1 MKLRILTWLLFC
13 TGLSQ
18 AIAQN
23 ARIRVLDAETGQA
36 LAGVNAAWAGSSGA
50 LADSEGIIRLR
61 LDGPTTV
68 SLSFVGYHPEKISL
82 SPGADETVRLRASAA
97 GLDEV
102 VVTGQFTPT
111 EKSRSLYNVKV
122 FNAGHIAAR
131 GAVNLTDILSMEL
144 NARVV
149 NDNVLGSNIIL
160 QGLTGQNVKILMD
173 GVPLISGEANEFDL
187 NQLNMNQVERIEVIE
202 GPLSVQYGTNALA
215 GTVNIISRQL
225 PDGKRLQGGVNAYY
239 ETVGKYNV
247 DANIG
252 TNLRDGSKL
261 SLSGGRNRFTGFSPD
276 DQPRNKLWNPSTQY
290 FGSFKWVKRTGNL
303 NYGLLHNQFRE
314 TQVSKGNP
322 DPGFQYLT
330 ATDNAFTTNRFNSN
344 IFLNGKP
351 GNSSR
356 SYIDMIAG
364 YQYYDR
370 ISENYLV
377 NVSDETRKRTSRRS
391 TEFSSW
397 LFRGAY
403 SYTGSGL
410 GFQVGYDVNLNNSA
424 GDTVDSLGTSV
435 NDIGIFGSLNIK
447 PFRKLEIQP
456 GFRYTYN
463 SRYNTREINFLNTGL
478 PVIPSLNLKYE
489 VSRALN
495 LRASYAKGFRAPSL
509 RELFWDFQDANHS
522 INGNPALQ
530 PEIADNYILSGKY
543 TFGTESHRLGI
554 QLMTYVNRIER
565 KIELVDKDRSLMD
578 PSRQNVNVAKTYA
591 NIPEFMT
598 RGFNLNLSYAQ
609 GSRLMIRPGFGL
621 LERSG
626 SKSLSTRFYSFEA
639 NGNVSYAL
647 TASKI
652 KLNLFYKYNGP
663 MAQFSLS
670 ADNQLLD
677 RTLGAYTLVDLS
689 ASRPFWGDKLFVTL
703 GARNLLDVTN
713 VVQTGE
719 GSEGLVVR
727 SGFKPSLPIAQGRQF
742 FTKIYYSF

>member
-1 MKLRILTWLLFC
+1 M
-13 TGLSQ
+13 
-18 AIAQN
+18 
-23 ARIRVLDAETGQA
+23 DAGTGQP
-36 LAGVNAAWAGSSGA
+36 LAGVNAVWGASSGA
-50 LADSEGIIRLR
+50 RADSSGLILLHLSGE
-61 LDGPTTV
+61 TTV
-68 SLSFVGYHPEKISL
+68 SLSFVGYDPRKIKL
-82 SPGADETVRLRASAA
+82 LPGADETVRLQPATA

-102 VVTGQFTPT
+102 VVTGHFSPT
-111 EKSRSLYNVKV
+111 EKSKSLYNVKV
-122 FNAGHIAAR
+122 LNSGYIAAR
-131 GAVNLTDILSMEL
+131 CAVNLTDLLNMEL
-144 NARVV
+144 NARII
-149 NDNVLGSNIIL
+149 NDNVLGTNIIL
-160 QGLTGQNVKILMD
+160 QGLSGQNVKILMD

-187 NQLNMNQVERIEVIE
+187 NQLNMNNIERVEVIE

-215 GTVNIISRQL
+215 GTVNLISRQL
-225 PDGKRLQGGVNAYY
+225 PDGRVGQGGLNAYY
-239 ETVGKYNV
+239 ETAGKYNV
-247 DANIG
+247 DMNLG
-252 TNLRDGSKL
+252 THLRDGSKL
-261 SLSGGRNRFTGFSPD
+261 SLHAGRNQFTGFSPD
-276 DQPRNKLWNPSTQY
+276 EQPRNKLWNPSVQY
-290 FGSFKWVKRTGNL
+290 FGNVKWVKRSKNL
-303 NYGLLHNQFRE
+303 NYGLLHNHFRE

-330 ATDNAFTTNRFNSN
+330 ATDNAFTTHRFNSN

-364 YQYYDR
+364 YQLYDR
-370 ISENYLV
+370 ITENYLV
-377 NVSDETRKRTSRRS
+377 NVSDETRKRMSRRS

-397 LFRGAY
+397 VFRGAY
-403 SYTGSGL
+403 SYTGPKL
-410 GFQVGYDVNLNNSA
+410 GFQAGYEVNLHDSA

-435 NDIGIFGSLNIK
+435 NDIGIFGSLNFK
-447 PFRKLEIQP
+447 PLKKLEIQP

-463 SRYNTREINFLNTGL
+463 SRYNTREINFLDAGL
-478 PVIPSLNLKYE
+478 PVIPSLNLKYDA
-489 VSRALN
+489 SDALS

-522 INGNPALQ
+522 INGNPNLQ

-543 TFGTESHRLGI
+543 TFGTYDHRLGI
-554 QLMTYVNRIER
+554 TLMTYINRIER
-565 KIELVDKDRSLMD
+565 KIELVDKDRSRMD

-598 RGFNLNLSYAQ
+598 RGFNLNLSY
-609 GSRLMIRPGFGL
+609 SRGNKLVVKPGFGL

-639 NGNVSYAL
+639 NGNISYAF
-647 TASKI
+647 TGPGV
-652 KLNLFYKYNGP
+652 KLNVFYKYNGP

-670 ADNQLLD
+670 PDNKLLD
-677 RTLGAYTLVDLS
+677 RTLGDYTLLDMS

-727 SGFKPSLPIAQGRQF
+727 SGFKQSLPIAQGRQF